1 MQKELGN
8 RTLDEFFGE
17 EPTQNFLDA
26 MKEAGIRR
34 VVLGEDID
42 IDLLEFKG
50 RLPQLAEGLVR
61 ALSML
66 LNSERVT
73 TNLRKRKVEK
83 FSKRHE
89 YIGGLFADVHRALF
103 RFADDN
109 VKRLVAG
116 IAGLRSQSCVQRTQ
130 QRRQPSQEHW
140 SFKAPNQG
148 SPLGPPRGGVAQHRA
163 PPTPVT
169 PPHTPAVIPA
179 KAGIQGGGAEQGIPL
194 ALHSA
199 LCQHPP
205 ARE

>member
-89 YIGGLFADVHRALF
+89 YTGGLFADVHRALF

-109 VKRLVAG
+109 VNVWLQGLQDYGVRVACKGRSSGVSLV
-116 IAGLRSQSCVQRTQ
+116 RSIGASKLQIRG
-130 QRRQPSQEHW
+130 RR
-140 SFKAPNQG
+140 
-148 SPLGPPRGGVAQHRA
+148 
-163 PPTPVT
+163 
-169 PPHTPAVIPA
+169 
-179 KAGIQGGGAEQGIPL
+179 
-194 ALHSA
+194 
-199 LCQHPP
+199 
-205 ARE
+205 